1 MSTLGRHKF
10 PKEDLVQKFYQG
22 LTMASSTIIEASA
35 LDDVAV
41 DVRWLLSP
49 SRMRPASL
57 LQHRL
62 SEERN

>member
-1 MSTLGRHKF
+1 MSTLGWHKF
-10 PKEDLVQKFYQG
+10 PKEDLMQKFYQG
-22 LTMASSTIIEASA
+22 LTMASRTIIEASA

-41 DVRWLLSP
+41 DVCWPLSP
-49 SRMRPASL
+49 SRTRPASL